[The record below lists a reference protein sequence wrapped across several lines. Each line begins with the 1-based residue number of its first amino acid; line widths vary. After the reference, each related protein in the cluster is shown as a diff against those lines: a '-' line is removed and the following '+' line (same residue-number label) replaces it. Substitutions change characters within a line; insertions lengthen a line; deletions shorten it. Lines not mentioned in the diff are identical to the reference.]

1 MHIMFLTYFGGGGN
15 VPLVVAVLRMWES
28 LVLYGFINMPKPSY
42 IPNFKYIR
50 PILRMLWY
58 LQIILK
64 FHDFKR

>member
-1 MHIMFLTYFGGGGN
+1 MSVTYSGGGRN

-42 IPNFKYIR
+42 KPNFKYIR

-58 LQIILK
+58 LRFLLK